1 MEGSQTG
8 LDMDACRNL
17 CWSLSHCEQPGNET
31 AALEDMTM
39 GKQWGKNGDPHEL
52 DAKAQ
57 KLMEDK
63 DAESRTRILTGPL
76 EKAFTAVLIVWALF
90 QLWAN
95 TFGTLGAVKLRT
107 AHIMFLLPLALTLYP
122 TFKQERRRR
131 KSLPAWDVLLIAA
144 AVLSCG
150 YILWRYDALART
162 GRLNTTDVYVGVL
175 CLLVAFEAARRTSG
189 NLAAIALIFL
199 SYFAVWGK
207 YVPGTFATGAF
218 TLKRVI
224 KSLVWD
230 TGGILG
236 TGASVSATYI
246 FVFVLFGAFLKY
258 SGFSQFIN
266 DIALTLVGRS
276 PGGPAKVAVLASA
289 LMGMINGSAIANV
302 ATTGTIT
309 IPLMK
314 KTGYKKDFAA
324 AVEAVASTGGQF
336 TPPIMGA
343 VGFVMA
349 EFMAVSYTKVMLAAA
364 IPAFLYYLTLI
375 YSVHL
380 EAKRL
385 GLSGLAPENI
395 PKAGKVMRE
404 RGHLLL
410 PLAALMALM
419 LAGYTPLFAAIAAI
433 FVTIAASWLRRET
446 RMDLN
451 AIVRATV
458 EGSKSAVSVGVSC
471 VIIGVIIASVNMTSL
486 GLNFGNLILKV
497 VGEGQLFLGG
507 LMVMIMSTILGMGVP
522 GVAAYVIVYVVAVPV
537 LRATGATEMA
547 ANMFCLIYACLS
559 NITPPVAMS
568 SYVAS
573 GIAESSMTKTSL
585 IAMKLGIAGFIL
597 PFFFLNNPV
606 LLYGSTEGVAL
617 METVRAFVT
626 ACVGVLALSAGL
638 AGLPVKKY
646 AAGVTALRLVCRA
659 MLLVGG
665 VLFVNPT
672 LATDIVGLVLI
683 AAQYALDKLVLSKAK
698 PLAA

>member
-1 MEGSQTG
+1 ME
-8 LDMDACRNL
+8 
-17 CWSLSHCEQPGNET
+17 EQNKIGIN
-31 AALEDMTM
+31 
-39 GKQWGKNGDPHEL
+39 NEL
-52 DAKAQ
+52 DVKAQ
-57 KLMEDK
+57 KLMEEK
-63 DAESRTRILTGPL
+63 DAESRTRIFGGTMDKLLTV
-76 EKAFTAVLIVWALF
+76 VLVVWAIF
-90 QLWAN
+90 QVWAN
-95 TFGTLGAVKLRT
+95 TFGTLGAVKLRA
-107 AHIMFLLPLALTLYP
+107 AHIMFLLPLAFMLYP
-122 TFKQERRRR
+122 TYKKERRRR
-131 KSLPAWDVLLIAA
+131 KGIPIWDVALIAA
-144 AVLSCG
+144 TVACFG

-162 GRLNTTDVYVGVL
+162 GRLNTTDIWVGVI
-175 CLLVAFEAARRTSG
+175 CLLVSFEAARRASG
-189 NLAAIALIFL
+189 NLAIIALIFL
-199 SYFAVWGK
+199 SYFAVWGR
-207 YVPGTFATGAF
+207 YIPGTFGTSAF

-224 KSLVWD
+224 KALVWD
-230 TGGILG
+230 TNGILG
-236 TGASVSATYI
+236 TGAGVSATYI

-276 PGGPAKVAVLASA
+276 PGGPAKVAVIASA

-349 EFMAVSYTKVMLAAA
+349 EFMAVGYTKVMLAAA
-364 IPAFLYYLTLI
+364 IPAFLYYLGLI

-385 GLSGLAPENI
+385 GLSGLAPENL
-395 PKAGKVMRE
+395 PKAGKVFRE
-404 RGHLLL
+404 RGHLLI
-410 PLAALMALM
+410 PLVVLVALMFM
-419 LAGYTPLFAAIAAI
+419 GYTPLFAAIAAI
-433 FVTIAASWLRRET
+433 FVTVPVSWLRRDT
-446 RMDLN
+446 RMDLKT
-451 AIVRATV
+451 ILQATV
-458 EGSKSAVSVGVSC
+458 EGSRSAIGVGVSC
-471 VIIGVIIASVNMTSL
+471 IIIGVIIGSVNMTSL
-486 GLNFGNLILKV
+486 GLNFGSLILKV

-568 SYVAS
+568 SYVAA
-573 GIAESSMTKTSL
+573 GIADSSMTKTSL
-585 IAMKLGIAGFIL
+585 IAIKLGVAGFIL

-617 METVRAFVT
+617 SETIRAFVT
-626 ACVGVLALSAGL
+626 SSVGVLALAAGL
-638 AGLPVKKY
+638 AGMPVPRYSKV
-646 AAGVTALRLVCRA
+646 ATALRIVCRV
-659 MLLVGG
+659 MLIAGG
-665 VLFVNPT
+665 LLFVNPT
-672 LATDIVGLVLI
+672 LATDLLGLALI
-683 AAQYALDKLVLSKAK
+683 AAETAIDKLVLAKAE
-698 PLAA
+698 PVAAAA

>member
-1 MEGSQTG
+1 MSQI
-8 LDMDACRNL
+8 
-17 CWSLSHCEQPGNET
+17 
-31 AALEDMTM
+31 
-39 GKQWGKNGDPHEL
+39 DPVKLQNEL
-52 DAKAQ
+52 DNKAQ
-57 KLMEDK
+57 RLMEEK
-63 DAESRTRILTGPL
+63 DSESRTRIYTGL
-76 EKAFTAVLIVWALF
+76 MEKVLTAVLIVWAIF
-90 QLWAN
+90 QIWAN

-107 AHIMFLLPLALTLYP
+107 AHIMFLLPLAFMLYP
-122 TFKQERRRR
+122 TYKQERRRR
-131 KSLPAWDVLLIAA
+131 KGMPIWDVLLT
-144 AVLSCG
+144 AVTVFCFG
-150 YILWRYDALART
+150 YILWRYDALAKT
-162 GRLNTTDVYVGVL
+162 GRLNQTDVVIGVL
-175 CLLVAFEAARRTSG
+175 CLIVSFEAARRASS
-189 NLAAIALIFL
+189 NLAIIALIFL

-207 YVPGTFATGAF
+207 YIPGTFGTSAF
-218 TLKRVI
+218 TLKRVV
-224 KSLVWD
+224 KALVWD
-230 TGGILG
+230 TNGILG
-236 TGASVSATYI
+236 TGAGVSATYI

-276 PGGPAKVAVLASA
+276 PGGPAKVAVIASA

-314 KTGYKKDFAA
+314 KTGYKKEFAG

-364 IPAFLYYLTLI
+364 IPAFLYYLGLI

-395 PKAGKVMRE
+395 PKAAKVMRE
-404 RGHLLL
+404 RGHLLI
-410 PLAALMALM
+410 PLVVLMVLM
-419 LAGYTPLFAAIAAI
+419 FKGYTPLFAAIMAI
-433 FVTIAASWLRRET
+433 FVTIPVSWIRKET
-446 RMDLN
+446 RMGAKEILD
-451 AIVRATV
+451 ATV
-458 EGSKSAVSVGVSC
+458 EGSRSAIGVGISC
-471 VIIGVIIASVNMTSL
+471 IIIGVVIGSVNMTSL

-568 SYVAS
+568 SYVAA
-573 GIAESSMTKTSL
+573 GIADSNMTKTSL
-585 IAMKLGIAGFIL
+585 IAMKLGVAGFIL

-617 METVRAFVT
+617 AETIRAFVT
-626 ACVGVLALSAGL
+626 SSVGVLALAAGL
-638 AGLPVKKY
+638 AGLPVQRYSK
-646 AAGVTALRLVCRA
+646 ATMAMRLVCRA
-659 MLLVGG
+659 MLIVGG
-665 VLFVNPT
+665 LLFVNPT
-672 LATDIVGLVLI
+672 LMTDVLGLALI
-683 AAQYALDKLVLSKAK
+683 AAEIAVDRLVLSKAV
-698 PLAA
+698 PVAAA